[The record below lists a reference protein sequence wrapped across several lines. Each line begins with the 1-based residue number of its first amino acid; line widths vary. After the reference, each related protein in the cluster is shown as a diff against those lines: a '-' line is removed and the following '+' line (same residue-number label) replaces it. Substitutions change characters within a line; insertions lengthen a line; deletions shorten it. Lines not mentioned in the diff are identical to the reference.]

1 MALFQAGFSR
11 RYIILTIRIRNS
23 KHKIA
28 LLGFIICF
36 SLSICAC
43 GGGGGGE
50 ADGSSPSSDNQ
61 QNNEEI
67 IINGRA

>member
-1 MALFQAGFSR
+1 MALVQAVFST

-23 KHKIA
+23 KHKVA
-28 LLGFIICF
+28 FLGFIICF

-43 GGGGGGE
+43 GGGGGE
-50 ADGSSPSSDNQ
+50 ADGSSPSNNDQ
-61 QNNEEI
+61 QNEEI

>member
-1 MALFQAGFSR
+1 MALFQAGFST
-11 RYIILTIRIRNS
+11 RYIILKIRIRNF
-23 KHKIA
+23 KHNIA
-28 LLGFIICF
+28 FLSFIICF

-43 GGGGGGE
+43 GGGGGE
-50 ADGSSPSSDNQ
+50 ADGSSPSDNNQ